1 MGLYSVS
8 SRINVSD
15 FPKGEE
21 SREIS
26 PVDIYRLLDPLAA
39 RSCSSHFFL
48 SSSLGHQGTAL
59 HQEEIDPWNLLQSGH
74 LFPSFW
80 DGSSSILLSATPFS
94 PEISPVMVVMS
105 MPISSL
111 FSHLTDSRPWFIAK
125 RENPSQLLENRS
137 QFSALPSFTVAL
149 FSSLSLS
156 ICCLRSA
163 RISTHQVQR
172 LLSGLIVLTL

>member
-39 RSCSSHFFL
+39 RSCSSHFLL

-80 DGSSSILLSATPFS
+80 NGSSSILLSATPFS

-125 RENPSQLLENRS
+125 GKTLLSSWKIVLSSLLSLPLLWPS
-137 QFSALPSFTVAL
+137 FLPSL
-149 FSSLSLS
+149 FPF
-156 ICCLRSA
+156 A
-163 RISTHQVQR
+163 V
-172 LLSGLIVLTL
+172 